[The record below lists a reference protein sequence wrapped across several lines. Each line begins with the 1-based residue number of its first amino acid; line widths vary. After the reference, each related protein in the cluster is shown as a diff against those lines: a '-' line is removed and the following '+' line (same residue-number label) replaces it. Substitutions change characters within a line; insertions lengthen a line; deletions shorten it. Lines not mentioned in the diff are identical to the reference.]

1 MEYSPPL
8 IKSHQ
13 ALEIQEDIA
22 LSAFV
27 VEREK
32 SWDNSKALTHD
43 AVWS

>member
-27 VEREK
+27 EEREK
-32 SWDNSKALTHD
+32 SWDNLQTQVPSGR
-43 AVWS
+43 